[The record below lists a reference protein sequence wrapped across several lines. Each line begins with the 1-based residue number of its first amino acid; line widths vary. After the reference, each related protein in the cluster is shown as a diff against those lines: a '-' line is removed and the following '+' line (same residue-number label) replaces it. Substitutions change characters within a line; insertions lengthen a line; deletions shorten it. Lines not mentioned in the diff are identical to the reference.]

1 MRVSRALNSPQLVRP
16 KTAEKVM
23 QAVAD
28 YLLKKGY
35 RRHGLLWTADRRAI
49 GQRVASIV
57 SNKFHVKTILLM
69 SDFTWLNESPHKLPA
84 SQNNK
89 EPVMPH
95 VDIKCF
101 PRDLNEEEKDALA
114 ADITEVIIRHLQSK
128 ESSVSVA
135 LNEVEPGEWQS
146 VWDAEIAPQMTRL
159 IKKPG
164 YSM

>member
-35 RRHGLLWTADRRAI
+35 RRHSLLWTADRRAI

-84 SQNNK
+84 SQNIK
-89 EPVMPH
+89 ESAMPH

-101 PRDLNEEEKDALA
+101 PRSLTNEQKTALA

-128 ESSVSVA
+128 DSSVSVA
-135 LNEVEPGEWQS
+135 LNEIEPEAWQG
-146 VWDAEIAPQMTRL
+146 VWNAEIAPQMDTL

-164 YSM
+164 YSR